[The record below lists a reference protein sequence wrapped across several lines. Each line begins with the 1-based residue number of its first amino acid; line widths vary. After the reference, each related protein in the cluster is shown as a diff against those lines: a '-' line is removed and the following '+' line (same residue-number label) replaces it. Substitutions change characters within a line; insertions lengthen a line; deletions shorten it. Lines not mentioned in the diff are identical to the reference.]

1 MVYAIEGLA
10 SLHCDQNQPEYTAC
24 LFGWADAMRA
34 KIGDPRPSSEQA
46 DMDKDIAVIVAK
58 IGSSA
63 FEVAYDSGR
72 GTTMDEAVALGSS
85 SS

>member
-1 MVYAIEGLA
+1 
-10 SLHCDQNQPEYTAC
+10 
-24 LFGWADAMRA
+24 MRA